1 MKIECTPKEIADF
14 VTELQSRL
22 SKFETT
28 VKLSDEDLSYLK
40 EHLTST
46 LSRKPTLYI
55 AKDNEEYFTLN
66 RNKAKLDLCGNP
78 FIAHF

>member
-1 MKIECTPKEIADF
+1 MKIECTPKEITDF
-14 VTELQSRL
+14 VTELQIRL

-28 VKLSDEDLSYLK
+28 VKLTEKDLDYLK
-40 EHLTST
+40 EYLTLTNQKS
-46 LSRKPTLYI
+46 TLYI
-55 AKDNEEYFTLN
+55 AKDNEEYFTLD

>member
-1 MKIECTPKEIADF
+1 MKIECTPKEIVDF

-22 SKFETT
+22 SKFEAN
-28 VKLSDEDLSYLK
+28 VKLTEEDLDYLK
-40 EHLTST
+40 EYLTST

-55 AKDNEEYFTLN
+55 AKDNEEYFTLD